1 MLWDQQDITGLTVL
15 IQLNAVAFIKFCVIQ
30 VLRLFE
36 GCVYTRVAFI

>member
-1 MLWDQQDITGLTVL
+1 MRSTGHYRTTVL

-36 GCVYTRVAFI
+36 GRVYTRVAFI